1 MAKINVL
8 DLLYS
13 EEKSALDFQFEQ
25 LQCPNFYN
33 FISED
38 DIMKCYNI
46 ARSNKYA
53 GNVKLKKKM
62 IEDILKPRGFVRI
75 FSGTNRLIFR
85 YLEDDSFVLK
95 VGFDSSGLK
104 DSLREMSNQYFLQPF
119 VQKVFQ
125 VHPSGAVATC
135 EKVVPIRSIYE
146 FAGVAEDVYELVTK
160 RIIGKYVLDDIGCK
174 EFFQNY
180 GIRQGFGVVLLDF
193 PYMYELDGKKLY
205 CNVKDKETG
214 TCCHG
219 VIDYDLTFDN
229 IICTKCGKRYFAKDL
244 KTGIKNN
251 TIYIKGEKSMSK
263 VYIYKGNELISVNG
277 GYETE
282 AIERSYKPKTIM
294 PTKEEL
300 DDGFAL
306 PSQEEIIDDFTTPK
320 NRKEQNIDDFINHRE
335 SISIPYQNNFSSQ
348 DINNKAKELIDWS
361 DNYIAESTFIPK
373 PKENKE
379 EDIDLVTVAEEF
391 KNIAKDEETKEILKN
406 DDYIIPKGNNPEEFE
421 IPKNLG
427 EIMSSNSLD
436 EIDELDDFLI
446 EKFNISDKDFEEPSE
461 EDIIEDIERGPME
474 QLTFEKIIKKN
485 NIVDEKKGD
494 ELY

>member
-13 EEKSALDFQFEQ
+13 EEKSALDFQFER

-282 AIERSYKPKTIM
+282 AIERYCSVKPVI

-320 NRKEQNIDDFINHRE
+320 KEFSVPFNTT
-335 SISIPYQNNFSSQ
+335 NFSSEYV
-348 DINNKAKELIDWS
+348 NKKAKEMVDWV
-361 DNYIAESTFIPK
+361 DNSYTVESTFIPK
-373 PKENKE
+373 PKENKK
-379 EDIDLVTVAEEF
+379 DVDLVTVAEEF
-391 KNIAKDEETKEILKN
+391 KNLAKNEDIYLPNNEELKEILKN
-406 DDYIIPKGNNPEEFE
+406 DEYNIPQNNDSQEFE

-427 EIMSSNSLD
+427 EIMSSNSLE
-436 EIDELDDFLI
+436 EIDDDLI

-461 EDIIEDIERGPME
+461 EDIIEDIEKGPME
-474 QLTFEKIIKKN
+474 QLTFEKIRN
-485 NIVDEKKGD
+485 NIDEKKGD